1 MARRHLAGT
10 TLAPSPTGQTALG
23 RSPPPF
29 PPGAPPAWTSGPRPQ
44 TWDPEQTWDP
54 MPLTPKSQP
63 FLPCLS
69 LAHAHM
75 TYHMPQRRKFSPFR
89 NLCHARYSLNG
100 GIKTVPVPYLPADTA
115 RSVSSTSEYGQ
126 ATSRT
131 PSRSVCQPY
140 HHQGG
145 SGDCTFFANMLI
157 GPWSPCCNLS

>member
-1 MARRHLAGT
+1 MARWLAGT
-10 TLAPSPTGQTALG
+10 TLAPSPTDQTALG

-29 PPGAPPAWTSGPRPQ
+29 PPGAPPAWTSGPQ
-44 TWDPEQTWDP
+44 TPDLGPRNASDPN
-54 MPLTPKSQP
+54 LNP

-75 TYHMPQRRKFSPFR
+75 TYQSDATKRNFSPFG
-89 NLCHARYSLNG
+89 NLFHARYSLNG

-131 PSRSVCQPY
+131 PSRSVCPSQATK
-140 HHQGG
+140 
-145 SGDCTFFANMLI
+145 SAST
-157 GPWSPCCNLS
+157 LS